1 MVIPDRMSLLFNYF
15 VIPSLLSQSDKEL
28 LLDIKFYYCKLLTN
42 RKTIRNYDQNKFRKL
57 MKKLISYLF
66 FDHLL
71 L

>member
-28 LLDIKFYYCKLLTN
+28 LLDIKFYNCKLLIN